1 MRVIFLALSLLSLFL
16 LSLLLIFFLST
27 SNMMLPSHNNNSS
40 SNLSIS
46 SIGNLSNLSLNN
58 HSNHNINNMDSS
70 SNTSWS
76 DKLSLSDI
84 TVAEILDIY
93 KHDTELL
100 KHILAAKT
108 EEDKRRGAEE
118 LRRAE
123 EARLHSKF
131 IDLQLDQNRR
141 SSLLDDTSLGL
152 SANDWLSQVNSRD
165 LLSPSFLNNTPPS
178 PSQLQPLSPY
188 TLFEVPF
195 ADLNLSAPSSPEP
208 TTNPPA
214 LMVEKITLT
223 DDPPP
228 PPSPPPHREH
238 LNDLKEPE
246 TNKMDALSPP
256 PPPTPPTKER
266 ASCKRTLSR
275 TRSTRKPSIKVLA
288 KKNRSQPSN
297 ETTEEIEKVKEELPL
312 DHDKVMEAL
321 RAKLQRSTQQQKEQ
335 KNVKEEITSMSPSG
349 ILLLDLKNPRR
360 SFPVRPK
367 ATPRASVVR
376 RPHSFISAHKPKEQS
391 L

>member
-1 MRVIFLALSLLSLFL
+1 
-16 LSLLLIFFLST
+16 
-27 SNMMLPSHNNNSS
+27 MLPNHSNNSS

-46 SIGNLSNLSLNN
+46 SISNLSNLSLNN
-58 HSNHNINNMDSS
+58 HSNHNI
-70 SNTSWS
+70 SNIENTTHTGFS

-84 TVAEILDIY
+84 TVAEILDTY

-118 LRRAE
+118 IRRAE
-123 EARLHSKF
+123 EARLQSKF
-131 IDLQLDQNRR
+131 IDLQLDQHRQ
-141 SSLLDDTSLGL
+141 SSVLDDSSLGL
-152 SANDWLSQVNSRD
+152 SASDWLSQVNSND
-165 LLSPSFLNNTPPS
+165 LLSPSSFLNNTPPS
-178 PSQLQPLSPY
+178 PSHLQPLSPY

-195 ADLNLSAPSSPEP
+195 ADLNLSAPSSPEANKNTP
-208 TTNPPA
+208 V
-214 LMVEKITLT
+214 LVEKITLT
-223 DDPPP
+223 DDPPMSLQDVQENDTQNKPSDTLTP
-228 PPSPPPHREH
+228 PI
-238 LNDLKEPE
+238 
-246 TNKMDALSPP
+246 
-256 PPPTPPTKER
+256 PPTPKER
-266 ASCKRTLSR
+266 NSCKRTLSR

-288 KKNRSQPSN
+288 KKNRSQPSS
-297 ETTEEIEKVKEELPL
+297 TVTEDKSHDVDESVEKVKEDLPL

-335 KNVKEEITSMSPSG
+335 KSVKEEITSMSPSG

-367 ATPRASVVR
+367 TTPRASVVK
-376 RPHSFISAHKPKEQS
+376 RPNSFVSAHKPKEQS